1 MAFPLSPGATMD
13 LSTLA
18 LFLPACFALNMAPGP
33 NNLLSVSNATR
44 YDYRTSCLAGIGRLL
59 AFAGM
64 IGLASA
70 GLAVVLQTSELLF
83 FGIKLVGAAYLFY
96 LAYQLWRANPQTEV
110 ESDSAK
116 VGLWALARQEFLVA
130 AGNPKA
136 ILIFTAFLPQFVV
149 PGTPI
154 APQFALLG
162 AMFLVLE
169 WIAICLYAYMGLH
182 MRRWFAE
189 PRGKR
194 LFNRCCA
201 GLLSAAASALLMARR
216 A

>member
-1 MAFPLSPGATMD
+1 MD
-13 LSTLA
+13 LATLT

-44 YDYRTSCLAGIGRLL
+44 YGYRRTCVAGVGRLL

-64 IGLASA
+64 IALAAA
-70 GLAVVLQTSELLF
+70 GLSVVLQTSEWLF
-83 FGIKLVGAAYLFY
+83 YAIKIIGAAYLLY
-96 LAYQLWRANPQTEV
+96 MAWQLWRANPEAEQLVTG
-110 ESDSAK
+110 AP
-116 VGLWALARQEFLVA
+116 VGIVALARQEFLVA

-136 ILIFTAFLPQFVV
+136 ILLFTAFLPQFVDPTQPV
-149 PGTPI
+149 AAQFMVLGTL
-154 APQFALLG
+154 FLL
-162 AMFLVLE
+162 LE
-169 WIAICLYAYMGLH
+169 WIAISAYAYMGLH

-194 LFNRCCA
+194 IFNRCCA
-201 GLLSAAASALLMARR
+201 GLLSAAASMLLMAKR

>member
-1 MAFPLSPGATMD
+1 MD
-13 LSTLA
+13 LATLS

-44 YDYRTSCLAGIGRLL
+44 YGYRRACVAGVGRLL

-64 IGLASA
+64 IALAAA

-83 FGIKLVGAAYLFY
+83 YGIKIVGAGYLLY
-96 LAYQLWRANPQTEV
+96 LAWQLWRANPAAEDAVT
-110 ESDSAK
+110 APAN
-116 VGLWALARQEFLVA
+116 GLLALARQEFLVA

-136 ILIFTAFLPQFVV
+136 ILIFTAFLPQFVD
-149 PGTPI
+149 PNRAIT
-154 APQFALLG
+154 PQFMLLG
-162 AMFLVLE
+162 VLFLLLE
-169 WIAICLYAYMGLH
+169 WIAISAYAYMGLH

-194 LFNRCCA
+194 IFNRCCA
-201 GLLSAAASALLMARR
+201 GLLSAAASVLLMAKR

>member
-1 MAFPLSPGATMD
+1 MD
-13 LSTLA
+13 LATLS

-44 YDYRTSCLAGIGRLL
+44 YGYRRACVAGVGRLL

-64 IGLASA
+64 IALAAA

-83 FGIKLVGAAYLFY
+83 YGIKIVGAGYLLY
-96 LAYQLWRANPQTEV
+96 LAWQLWRANPAAEEAV
-110 ESDSAK
+110 AASAN
-116 VGLWALARQEFLVA
+116 GLLALARQEFLVA

-136 ILIFTAFLPQFVV
+136 ILIFTAFLPQFVD
-149 PGTPI
+149 PTRAI
-154 APQFALLG
+154 TPQFMLLG
-162 AMFLVLE
+162 VLFLLLE
-169 WIAICLYAYMGLH
+169 WIAISAYAYMGLH

-194 LFNRCCA
+194 FFNRCCA
-201 GLLSAAASALLMARR
+201 GLLSAAASMLLLAKR

>member
-1 MAFPLSPGATMD
+1 MD
-13 LSTLA
+13 LATLA

-44 YDYRTSCLAGIGRLL
+44 YGYRRACMAGIGRLL

-64 IGLASA
+64 IALAAA

-83 FGIKLVGAAYLFY
+83 YAIKIVGAGYLLY
-96 LAYQLWRANPQTEV
+96 LAWQLWRANPAAEGAV
-110 ESDSAK
+110 AAPAN
-116 VGLWALARQEFLVA
+116 GLLALARQEFLVA

-136 ILIFTAFLPQFVV
+136 ILIFTAFLPQFID
-149 PGTPI
+149 PGR
-154 APQFALLG
+154 AMGPQFAVLGVLFLL
-162 AMFLVLE
+162 LE
-169 WIAICLYAYMGLH
+169 WIAISAYAWMGLH

-201 GLLSAAASALLMARR
+201 GLLAAAASVLLMAKR

>member
-1 MAFPLSPGATMD
+1 MD
-13 LSTLA
+13 LATLS

-44 YDYRTSCLAGIGRLL
+44 YGYRRACVAGIGRLL

-64 IGLASA
+64 IALAAA

-83 FGIKLVGAAYLFY
+83 YGIKIVGAGYLLY
-96 LAYQLWRANPQTEV
+96 LAWQLWRANPAAEDAV
-110 ESDSAK
+110 AAPAN
-116 VGLWALARQEFLVA
+116 GLLALARQEFFVA

-136 ILIFTAFLPQFVV
+136 ILIFTAFLPQFVD
-149 PGTPI
+149 PTRAI
-154 APQFALLG
+154 TPQFMLLG
-162 AMFLVLE
+162 VLFLLLE
-169 WIAICLYAYMGLH
+169 WIAISAYAYMGLH

-194 LFNRCCA
+194 IFNRCCA
-201 GLLSAAASALLMARR
+201 GLLSAAASVLLMAKR

>member
-1 MAFPLSPGATMD
+1 MD
-13 LSTLA
+13 LATLS

-44 YDYRTSCLAGIGRLL
+44 YGYRRACVAGIGRLL

-64 IGLASA
+64 IALAAA

-83 FGIKLVGAAYLFY
+83 YGIKIVGAGYLLY
-96 LAYQLWRANPQTEV
+96 LAWQLWRAHPTAEGAV
-110 ESDSAK
+110 AAPAH
-116 VGLWALARQEFLVA
+116 GLLALARQEFLVA

-136 ILIFTAFLPQFVV
+136 ILIFTAFLPQFVD
-149 PGTPI
+149 PTRAI
-154 APQFALLG
+154 TPQFMLLG
-162 AMFLVLE
+162 LLFLLLE
-169 WIAICLYAYMGLH
+169 WIAISAYAYMGLH

-194 LFNRCCA
+194 IFNRCCA
-201 GLLSAAASALLMARR
+201 GLLSAAASVLLMAKR

>member
-1 MAFPLSPGATMD
+1 MD
-13 LSTLA
+13 LATLS

-44 YDYRTSCLAGIGRLL
+44 YGYRRACVAGVGRLL

-64 IGLASA
+64 IALAAA

-83 FGIKLVGAAYLFY
+83 YGIKIVGAGYLLY
-96 LAYQLWRANPQTEV
+96 LAWQLWRANPAAEDAVT
-110 ESDSAK
+110 APAN
-116 VGLWALARQEFLVA
+116 GLLALARQEFLVA

-136 ILIFTAFLPQFVV
+136 ILIFTAFLPQFVD
-149 PGTPI
+149 PNRAIT
-154 APQFALLG
+154 PQFMLLG
-162 AMFLVLE
+162 ALFLLLE
-169 WIAICLYAYMGLH
+169 WIAISAYAYMGLH

-194 LFNRCCA
+194 IFNRCCA
-201 GLLSAAASALLMARR
+201 GLLSAAASVLLMAKR